1 MHFLKLI
8 RIQNLLL
15 IAFTQIVIRYFLI
28 QPILQSASLD
38 LLFTVSE
45 FSVLVLSTILIAA
58 GGYII
63 NDYFDSGI
71 DAINKPDKLYVG
83 KYYSPKQALT
93 FHTVFSVLGII
104 LGLYVG
110 AKVGMYKLAVIQ
122 AITVGLL
129 WYYSAEFKRQ
139 FLIGNILIAL
149 LTALVPLLVLI
160 FEMPL
165 FISNFRKTIIDN
177 EETFLLYKQ
186 IPLGMM
192 QNINALWTFVGA
204 FALFAFLLTFIREVV
219 KDMQDVLGDKAFGRR
234 TLPIKLGIK
243 SAKVVASGF
252 ILITLAALAAL
263 IYKQIGVVDYFSSI
277 YTLVFVEVPL
287 SIVLVMLINAT
298 SEKQFARV
306 SLMLKVLMF
315 TGICYCFLFY
325 WLMH

>member
-28 QPILQSASLD
+28 QPILQSASLE

-45 FSVLVLSTILIAA
+45 FSVLVLSTLLIAA

-71 DAINKPDKLYVG
+71 DTINKPDKLFVG
-83 KYYSPKQALT
+83 KYYSPQQALL
-93 FHTVFSVLGII
+93 FHTVFSVSGII
-104 LGLYVG
+104 LGLFIG
-110 AKVGMYKLAVIQ
+110 AKVGMYKLAIIQ

-139 FLIGNILIAL
+139 FLIGNILIAI

-165 FISNFRKTIIDN
+165 FISYFKKTIIDN

-186 IPLGMM
+186 IPLGMV

-204 FALFAFLLTFIREVV
+204 FALFAFLLTFVREIV
-219 KDMQDVLGDKAFGRR
+219 KDMQDVAGDMAFGRK
-234 TLPIKLGIK
+234 TLPVKLGMRSSK
-243 SAKVVASGF
+243 AVAAF
-252 ILITLAALAAL
+252 VLVLTIILIGIL
-263 IYKQIGVVDYFSSI
+263 IYKQVGVIDYFSST
-277 YTLVFVEVPL
+277 YTLLFVEIPL
-287 SIVLVMLINAT
+287 LFLTFKLFNANT
-298 SEKQFARV
+298 SKNFGFV
-306 SLMLKVLMF
+306 SSMLKVVMF